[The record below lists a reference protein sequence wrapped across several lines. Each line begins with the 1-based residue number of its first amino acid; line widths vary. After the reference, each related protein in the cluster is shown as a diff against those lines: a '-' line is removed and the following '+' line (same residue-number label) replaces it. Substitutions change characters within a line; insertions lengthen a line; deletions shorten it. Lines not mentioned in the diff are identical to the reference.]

1 MVSPPEE
8 RHIGK
13 PGGKPMKRFRWV
25 ALVMGVAMVMAS
37 SAVGAGAGTAR
48 AAKPTAS
55 SDVGITPTE
64 IKIAVVAD
72 VDTPL
77 APGLFQGVVDGFN
90 GFAKYINAQGGLA
103 GRKVVVDFH
112 DSKLNGA
119 ESRNAMITSC
129 QSDFAVVAA
138 ALFLANVD
146 DVEACKDSTGAATG
160 LPDLATL
167 YTSLAQQCSKTT
179 YAVNPPAIVCSTKD
193 AHPQTY
199 QANVGRANY
208 YKANPKLFGKDLHG
222 IFIDSADLKSARDA
236 QFVGQGGIFDNQVG
250 IKLDGEFPLGGSV
263 PQSAYTPVVQ
273 AIKSSG
279 STLAQCG
286 NPPGCTIKLRKEA
299 KLQGVSSVK
308 IWDCNTTCYD
318 PTFIPQGGA
327 DVEGEYVQIGFLPF
341 EEAKS
346 NPMLANFL
354 KYTGKDKANG
364 YSAIA
369 FATGLLLR
377 DAVNAVVKQ
386 AGNDGLTRKAL
397 FTALNGIHK
406 FDADGMYGTTADLA
420 AKKITD
426 CYVLMQVKN
435 GKYVRV
441 FPAKA
446 GTFDCS
452 PKNVIQRKLDLLQ
465 G

>member
-1 MVSPPEE
+1 M
-8 RHIGK
+8 
-13 PGGKPMKRFRWV
+13 PMNRSRWI
-25 ALVMGVAMVMAS
+25 ALVVAMAIAVTTT
-37 SAVGAGAGTAR
+37 AVGA
-48 AAKPTAS
+48 AAAPAQNSDKATKA

-77 APGLFQGVVDGFN
+77 SPGLFQGVVDGFN

-129 QSDFAVVAA
+129 QNDFAVVSA

-146 DVEACKDSTGAATG
+146 DIEGCKDSTGATTG

-167 YTSLAQQCSKTT
+167 YTSIAQQCSKTT
-179 YAVNPPAIVCSTKD
+179 YAVNPPALVCSTKD
-193 AHPQTY
+193 QHPQTY

-208 YKANPKLFGKDLHG
+208 YKKKFGKDLHG
-222 IFIDSADLKSARDA
+222 ILIDSADLKSARDA
-236 QFVGQGGIFDNQVG
+236 QFVGQGGIFDDQVG
-250 IKLDGEFPLGGSV
+250 ITLDGEYPLGGSV

-273 AIKSSG
+273 AIKQKS

-299 KLQGVSSVK
+299 KLQGVTSVK

-318 PTFIPQGGA
+318 PTFLPQGGA
-327 DVEGEYVQIGFLPF
+327 DVDGQYVQIGFLPY
-341 EEAKS
+341 EEAKY

-354 KYTGKDKANG
+354 KYVGKDKANG

-369 FATGLLLR
+369 WATGLLLR
-377 DAVNAVVKQ
+377 DAVAEVVKT

-397 FTALNGIHK
+397 FTALDGIHK
-406 FDADGMYGTTADLA
+406 FDADGMYGATADLA
-420 AKKITD
+420 AKKITN
-426 CYVLMQVKN
+426 CYVLLQVKN
-435 GKYVRV
+435 GKYVRIN
-441 FPAKA
+441 PTKP

>member
-1 MVSPPEE
+1 MHKS
-8 RHIGK
+8 RL
-13 PGGKPMKRFRWV
+13 V
-25 ALVMGVAMVMAS
+25 ALVVAAALAVAT
-37 SAVGAGAGTAR
+37 SAV
-48 AAKPTAS
+48 AAAAVPSQSSDKPTKAS
-55 SDVGITPTE
+55 DIGVTPTE

-77 APGLFQGVVDGFN
+77 SPGLFQGVVDGFN

-112 DSKLNGA
+112 DSKLSGS

-129 QSDFAVVAA
+129 QNDFVVVSA

-146 DVEACKDSTGAATG
+146 DVENCTDSTGAVTG

-193 AHPQTY
+193 QHPQTY

-208 YKANPKLFGKDLHG
+208 YKKKFGKDLHG

-236 QFVGQGGIFDNQVG
+236 QFVGQGGIYDDQVG
-250 IKLDGEFPLGGSV
+250 IKLDGEYPLGGSV

-273 AIKSSG
+273 AIKQKG
-279 STLAQCG
+279 SNLAQCG

-299 KLQGVSSVK
+299 KLQGVNSVK

-318 PTFIPQGGA
+318 PTFLPQGGA
-327 DVEGEYVQIGFLPF
+327 DVEGEYVSIGFLPF
-341 EEAKS
+341 EEAKV
-346 NPMLANFL
+346 NPMLANFI
-354 KYTGKDKANG
+354 KYVGKDKANG

-369 FATGLLLR
+369 WATGLLLR
-377 DAVNAVVKQ
+377 DAVASLVK
-386 AGNDGLTRKAL
+386 ANGVDGLTRKNL
-397 FTALNGIHK
+397 FTALDGIHK
-406 FDADGMYGTTADLA
+406 FDADGMYGATADLA
-420 AKKITD
+420 AKKITN
-426 CYVLMQVKN
+426 CYVLLQVKN
-435 GKYVRV
+435 GKFVRV
-441 FPAKA
+441 NPTKP

>member
-1 MVSPPEE
+1 MNKS
-8 RHIGK
+8 
-13 PGGKPMKRFRWV
+13 RWI
-25 ALVMGVAMVMAS
+25 ALVMVVAIALTS
-37 SAVGAGAGTAR
+37 TAITAAAGTPRGTDKAT
-48 AAKPTAS
+48 KAS
-55 SDVGITPTE
+55 EIGVTPTE
-64 IKIAVVAD
+64 IKVAVVAD

-77 APGLFQGVVDGFN
+77 SPGLFQGIVDGFN
-90 GFAKYINAQGGLA
+90 GFAKYINANGGLA
-103 GRKVVVDFH
+103 GRKLVVDFH

-119 ESRNAMITSC
+119 ESRNAMIAACSN
-129 QSDFAVVAA
+129 DFVAVSA

-146 DVEACKDSTGAATG
+146 DVEQCKDQAGAVTG
-160 LPDLATL
+160 LPNLSAI

-199 QANVGRANY
+199 QANIGRANY
-208 YKANPKLFGKDLHG
+208 YKKKFGKDLHG

-236 QFVGQGGIFDNQVG
+236 QFVGQGGIYDDQVG
-250 IKLDGEFPLGGSV
+250 IKLDGEYPLGGSV
-263 PQSAYTPVVQ
+263 PQSSYTPVVQ
-273 AIKSSG
+273 AIKQKG

-299 KLQGVSSVK
+299 KLQGVNTVK
-308 IWDCNTTCYD
+308 VWDCNTTCYD

-327 DVEGEYVQIGFLPF
+327 DVEGEYVQIGFLPY
-341 EEAKS
+341 EEANT

-354 KYTGKDKANG
+354 KYVGKDKANG

-369 FATGLLLR
+369 WANGLLLR
-377 DAVNAVVKQ
+377 DAVASVVKT

-397 FTALNGIHK
+397 FTALDGIHK

-426 CYVLMQVKN
+426 CYVLLQVKN

-441 FPAKA
+441 FPTKK
-446 GTFDCS
+446 GTFDCN
-452 PKNVIQRKLDLLQ
+452 PKNVIQRKLDLLTN
-465 G
+465 

>member
-1 MVSPPEE
+1 MRKS
-8 RHIGK
+8 
-13 PGGKPMKRFRWV
+13 RWV
-25 ALVMGVAMVMAS
+25 ALVVGIAIALS
-37 SAVGAGAGTAR
+37 STAIAAGAGTPS
-48 AAKPTAS
+48 AAKPTKS
-55 SDVGITPTE
+55 TDIGVSPTE

-77 APGLFQGVVDGFN
+77 SPGLFQGVVDGFN
-90 GFAKYINAQGGLA
+90 GFAKYINANGGLA

-112 DSKLNGA
+112 DSKLSGS

-129 QSDFAVVAA
+129 TNDFAVVSA

-179 YAVNPPAIVCSTKD
+179 YAVNPPAIVCST
-193 AHPQTY
+193 ATQHPQTY
-199 QANVGRANY
+199 QANIGRANY
-208 YKANPKLFGKDLHG
+208 YKKKFGKGLHG

-236 QFVGQGGIFDNQVG
+236 QFVGQGGIFDDQVG

-263 PQSAYTPVVQ
+263 PQSSYTPVVQ
-273 AIKSSG
+273 AIKQNG

-299 KLQGVSSVK
+299 KLQGVNSVK

-318 PTFIPQGGA
+318 PIFIPQGGA

-341 EEAKS
+341 EEAKA

-354 KYTGKDKANG
+354 KYVGKDKANG
-364 YSAIA
+364 YSVIA
-369 FATGLLLR
+369 FATGLMLR
-377 DAVNAVVKQ
+377 DAVASVVKT

-397 FTALNGIHK
+397 FTALGGIHK
-406 FDADGMYGTTADLA
+406 FDADGMYGSTVDLA
-420 AKKITD
+420 AKKISD

-441 FPAKA
+441 FPTKP
-446 GTFDCS
+446 GTFDCN
-452 PKNVIQRKLDLLQ
+452 PKNAIQRKLDLLK

>member
-1 MVSPPEE
+1 
-8 RHIGK
+8 
-13 PGGKPMKRFRWV
+13 MKRFRWA
-25 ALVMGVAMVMAS
+25 ALVTGVAIVITS
-37 SAVGAGAGTAR
+37 SAVSAGAGTPS

-55 SDVGITPTE
+55 SEIGVTPTE
-64 IKIAVVAD
+64 IKIAVLAD

-77 APGLFQGVVDGFN
+77 SPGLFQGVVDGFN
-90 GFAKYINAQGGLA
+90 GFAKYINANGGLA
-103 GRKVVVDFH
+103 GRKVTVDFI

-119 ESRNAMITSC
+119 ESRNGMIAAC
-129 QSDFAVVAA
+129 QNDFAVVSA

-146 DVEACKDSTGAATG
+146 DVEACKDKAGAATG

-167 YTSLAQQCSKTT
+167 YTSVAQQCSKTT
-179 YAVNPPAIVCSTKD
+179 YAVNPPAMVCSTKD

-208 YKANPKLFGKDLHG
+208 YKKKFGKDLHG

-236 QFVGQGGIFDNQVG
+236 QFVGQGGIFDDQVG

-273 AIKSSG
+273 AIKSKG
-279 STLAQCG
+279 SNLAQCG

-299 KLQGVSSVK
+299 KLQGVNSVK

-341 EEAKS
+341 EEAKA

-354 KYTGKDKANG
+354 KYVGKDKANG

-369 FATGLLLR
+369 WATGLLLR
-377 DAVNAVVKQ
+377 DAVASVVKT
-386 AGNDGLTRKAL
+386 AGNDGLTRQAL

-406 FDADGMYGTTADLA
+406 FDADGMYGATTDLA

-426 CYVLMQVKN
+426 CYVLLQVKN

-441 FPAKA
+441 FPTKA